1 MQKLTKENIQF
12 IENYLENSDIFY
24 ADIRMEMTD
33 HVASAIEDKMNHG
46 DSRDFYYIFKD
57 YMVENKARLLNDN
70 RKFLKSADKKVTR
83 LLLKNT
89 FTIQAFIVFL
99 AIIFIFVLVFNWL
112 GIETFSDKVFYIPIL
127 TIVPLGIIYSI
138 GIYAFKLN
146 RFSVIERLFFPY
158 IILMQ
163 ILNVSKHF
171 FDELLTESNSVL
183 IFIAIMSMLLTL
195 FYVLIKVS
203 FNIALSYSKQ
213 FKNID

>member
-33 HVASAIEDKMNHG
+33 HVASAIEDKMNQG

-89 FTIQAFIVFL
+89 FTIQAFIVFM

-112 GIETFSDKVFYIPIL
+112 GIEMFSNKVLYIPIL
-127 TIVPLGIIYSI
+127 SIVPFGIIYSI
-138 GIYAFKLN
+138 AIYAYKLN

-158 IILMQ
+158 IVLMQ
-163 ILNVSKHF
+163 LLNLSRIILDKF
-171 FDELLTESNSVL
+171 ITETNSAF
-183 IFIAIMSMLLTL
+183 IFIAIMSILLTL

-203 FNIALSYSKQ
+203 FNIAISYKKQ
-213 FKNID
+213 FKNIN